1 MVAVQIRWHFFDFHS
16 VVPTDLTTAGINV
29 KKFHINMWIQPGC
42 KCIRIDINIWLY
54 QITPDHIYVIIS
66 RFCGQEPG
74 RRALLDRD
82 MDGRCE
88 VYLAVASFSYFW
100 LVNYYLILHR
110 PPISSPASNPTLSI
124 FCWFSLTKS
133 WVEEHDDSA
142 HLISWFPIR
151 HNSQVLIIYFFCV
164 IIQSVILISSHAIW
178 EWIWRRI

>member
-1 MVAVQIRWHFFDFHS
+1 MWKNSISICEYNQVVSVHS
-16 VVPTDLTTAGINV
+16 
-29 KKFHINMWIQPGC
+29 
-42 KCIRIDINIWLY
+42 IRIHKYMIY

-164 IIQSVILISSHAIW
+164 IIQSVILISCNIIMDLEKDLALSLIPAKIFW
-178 EWIWRRI
+178 QTWKSNSISKYNC

>member
-1 MVAVQIRWHFFDFHS
+1 MWKNSILICEYNQVVS
-16 VVPTDLTTAGINV
+16 V
-29 KKFHINMWIQPGC
+29 H
-42 KCIRIDINIWLY
+42 IRIHKYMIY
-54 QITPDHIYVIIS
+54 QITPHQIYVIIS

-151 HNSQVLIIYFFCV
+151 HNSQVLIFLLCNN
-164 IIQSVILISSHAIW
+164 SVCHTHLMQYYNGFGEGFSSIFDSCQNFLTDLK
-178 EWIWRRI
+178 I

>member
-1 MVAVQIRWHFFDFHS
+1 MWKNSILICEYNQVVS
-16 VVPTDLTTAGINV
+16 V
-29 KKFHINMWIQPGC
+29 H
-42 KCIRIDINIWLY
+42 IRIHKYMIY
-54 QITPDHIYVIIS
+54 QITPHQIYVIIS

-164 IIQSVILISSHAIW
+164 IIQSVILISCNIIMDLEKDLALSLIPAKIFW
-178 EWIWRRI
+178 QTWKSNSISKYNC